1 VTVGGVCTRSVTAL
15 VNDTV
20 ADAALEVVSDELCE
34 LVGARGPEQKLEREL
49 RR

>member
-1 VTVGGVCTRSVTAL
+1 VTGGEVCTRSVTAL

-34 LVGARGPEQKLEREL
+34 LGARGPEQKREPEL